1 MFEHLLFLKDHYKH
15 GQTTSYGVLNIKYEP
30 KKRKRGRKRRIECSD
45 ELSKDD
51 RNDDDI
57 DPEELIENQQLIEL
71 VKEHPVLY
79 DKYKIR
85 DSKNL
90 TLKNDAWFSI
100 SESMGISEEICH
112 KRWKKLRDRFAREYR
127 HQQLYPDRPT
137 TWVYFQDLTFLEEH
151 YRKGIPL
158 PVDAIRQR
166 KKAKSAT
173 LSVEESWGDDCPFLY
188 VKDEDQIKE
197 NSDDIDQEFSEM
209 SSACLDDLIIEPKCS
224 EPNDQLVTEVTM
236 HNSLTMPTTEF
247 QSNKLSIDRD
257 EPEKKLS
264 TLISGIE
271 NVLQQSQDCL
281 KSLQKQNEQQKR
293 HLLSKEYSTFDS
305 NISML
310 QKIHV
315 LLDGLSERHRN
326 LAERRII
333 QFLCECQINSLNDVD
348 VEDVDCSLD
357 F

>member
-1 MFEHLLFLKDHYKH
+1 
-15 GQTTSYGVLNIKYEP
+15 
-30 KKRKRGRKRRIECSD
+30 
-45 ELSKDD
+45 
-51 RNDDDI
+51 
-57 DPEELIENQQLIEL
+57 
-71 VKEHPVLY
+71 
-79 DKYKIR
+79 
-85 DSKNL
+85 
-90 TLKNDAWFSI
+90 
-100 SESMGISEEICH
+100 
-112 KRWKKLRDRFAREYR
+112 
-127 HQQLYPDRPT
+127 
-137 TWVYFQDLTFLEEH
+137 
-151 YRKGIPL
+151 
-158 PVDAIRQR
+158 
-166 KKAKSAT
+166 
-173 LSVEESWGDDCPFLY
+173 
-188 VKDEDQIKE
+188 
-197 NSDDIDQEFSEM
+197 M